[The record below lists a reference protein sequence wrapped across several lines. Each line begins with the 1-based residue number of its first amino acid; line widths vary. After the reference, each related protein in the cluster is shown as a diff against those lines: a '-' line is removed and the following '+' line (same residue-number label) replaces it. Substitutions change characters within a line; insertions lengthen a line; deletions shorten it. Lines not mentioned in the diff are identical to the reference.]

1 MSTQPI
7 GKRGARFNKK
17 TPGQVLRNAVQEAGS
32 VQGTDTSRVRG
43 GRAPAP
49 ESAPV
54 AQRPPRGQQPEEVV
68 VAPEVQRPPRGQQ
81 PEEVV
86 VEGQRP
92 IGGRRPIYVAPPTV
106 IVAPAAGSTGPE
118 TYEWM
123 GGLLLFFTLIVI
135 FFIGL
140 SLGSRE

>member
-7 GKRGARFNKK
+7 GKRGARFTKK
-17 TPGQVLRNAVQEAGS
+17 TPGQVAREAGQTP
-32 VQGTDTSRVRG
+32 VQGTDTSRVHG

-49 ESAPV
+49 ESAPIE
-54 AQRPPRGQQPEEVV
+54 QRPPQGQQPEEVV
-68 VAPEVQRPPRGQQ
+68 LAP
-81 PEEVV
+81 
-86 VEGQRP
+86 EGQRP

-140 SLGSRE
+140 SIGSHE